1 MKHSSKW
8 LDVVI
13 YTALFLF
20 SVSTVVPFIYITIVS
35 FTDPHEF
42 ITTPVMLFPHSWSI
56 ASYRYILSSNQFVNS
71 LLLTTA
77 LTIVGTVC
85 ALLVTS
91 GLAYGLSRRRLKGR
105 NFILTAILFT
115 MLFNPGIMPNYLLIR
130 NLGLLNSFWALVLP
144 GLATAFY
151 VLLMKSFFQDVP
163 AELEESGKIDGCS
176 DVGIFF
182 RIILP
187 ISLPVIAAFSLFY
200 GVGYWNTYFGGVLYI
215 NKDTL
220 RPLQV
225 VLQQMLSASSA
236 GADYGESSG
245 AVVPTETVKMAAVVL
260 AAVPIV
266 MVYPFLQK
274 YFVKGLTLGSVK
286 G

>member
-1 MKHSSKW
+1 MDRSSKW
-8 LDVVI
+8 LDVFI

-20 SVSTVVPFIYITIVS
+20 SLSTVLPFIYITIVS
-35 FTDPHEF
+35 FTEPHEF
-42 ITTPVMLFPHSWSI
+42 ISTPVMLFPKTWSL
-56 ASYRYILSSNQFVNS
+56 ASYRYIMSNNS
-71 LLLTTA
+71 FMNSFFITA
-77 LTIVGTVC
+77 LLTIVGTVG

-91 GLAYGLSRRRLKGR
+91 GLAYGLSRKRLKGR
-105 NFILTAILFT
+105 NFILTSILFT

-163 AELEESGKIDGCS
+163 AELEESGKMDGCS

-200 GVGYWNTYFGGVLYI
+200 GVAYWNTYFNGVLYI

-225 VLQQMLSASSA
+225 VLQQMLAASAA
-236 GADYGESSG
+236 PPDEASG
-245 AVVPTETVKMAAVVL
+245 IVIPAETVKMAAVVL

>member
-1 MKHSSKW
+1 
-8 LDVVI
+8 
-13 YTALFLF
+13 
-20 SVSTVVPFIYITIVS
+20 
-35 FTDPHEF
+35 
-42 ITTPVMLFPHSWSI
+42 MLFPHSWSI

-105 NFILTAILFT
+105 NFILKAILFT

-130 NLGLLNSFWALVLP
+130 NLSLLNSFWALVLP

-200 GVGYWNTYFGGVLYI
+200 GVGYWNTYFNGVLYI

-245 AVVPTETVKMAAVVL
+245 VVVPTETVKMAAVVL

>member
-1 MKHSSKW
+1 MDRSSKW
-8 LDVVI
+8 LDGFI
-13 YTALFLF
+13 YMTLLLF
-20 SVSTVVPFIYITIVS
+20 SISTILPFIYITIVS

-42 ITTPVMLFPHSWSI
+42 MSTPVMLFPKSWSLV
-56 ASYRYILSSNQFVNS
+56 SYQYIMSSNQFSNS
-71 LLLTTA
+71 FFITVM
-77 LTIVGTVC
+77 LTIVGTSC

-105 NFILTAILFT
+105 NFILTGILFT
-115 MLFNPGIMPNYLLIR
+115 MLFNPGIMPNYLLIKS
-130 NLGLLNSFWALVLP
+130 LGLLNSFWALVLP

-176 DVGIFF
+176 DIGIFF

-200 GVGYWNTYFGGVLYI
+200 GVSYWNTYFNGVLYI
-215 NKDTL
+215 NKESL

-236 GADYGESSG
+236 PADEASG
-245 AVVPTETVKMAAVVL
+245 IVVPAETVKMAAVVL

>member
-1 MKHSSKW
+1 MDRSSKW
-8 LDVVI
+8 LDVFI
-13 YTALFLF
+13 YTVLFLF
-20 SVSTVVPFIYITIVS
+20 SISTVLPFIYITIVS

-42 ITTPVMLFPHSWSI
+42 ISTPVMLFPKTWSL
-56 ASYRYILSSNQFVNS
+56 ASYRYIMSSGQFVNS
-71 LLLTTA
+71 FFITTM
-77 LTIVGTVC
+77 LTIVGTAC
-85 ALLVTS
+85 ALFVTS
-91 GLAYGLSRRRLKGR
+91 GLAYGLSRKRLKGR
-105 NFILTAILFT
+105 NFMLTAILFT
-115 MLFNPGIMPNYLLIR
+115 MLFNPGIMPNYMLIR
-130 NLGLLNSFWALVLP
+130 SLGLLNSFWALVLP

-151 VLLMKSFFQDVP
+151 VLLMKSFFQNVP
-163 AELEESGKIDGCS
+163 EELEESATIDGCS
-176 DVGIFF
+176 DIGIFF

-200 GVGYWNTYFGGVLYI
+200 GVGYWNTYFNGVLYI
-215 NKDTL
+215 NKETL

-225 VLQQMLSASSA
+225 VLQQMLAASSTPADLSEASASIIPA
-236 GADYGESSG
+236 
-245 AVVPTETVKMAAVVL
+245 ETVKMAAVVI

>member
-1 MKHSSKW
+1 MDRSSKW
-8 LDVVI
+8 LDVFI
-13 YTALFLF
+13 YTVLFLF
-20 SVSTVVPFIYITIVS
+20 SLSTVLPFIYITIVS

-42 ITTPVMLFPHSWSI
+42 LTTPVMLFPKTWSL
-56 ASYRYILSSNQFVNS
+56 ASYRYIFSSGQFINS
-71 LLLTTA
+71 FFITTM

-91 GLAYGLSRRRLKGR
+91 GLAYGLSRKRLKGR

-115 MLFNPGIMPNYLLIR
+115 MLFNPGIMPNYLLIQG
-130 NLGLLNSFWALVLP
+130 LGLLNSFWALVLP

-163 AELEESGKIDGCS
+163 AELEESGRMDGCS
-176 DVGIFF
+176 DIGIFF

-200 GVGYWNTYFGGVLYI
+200 GVGYWNTYFNGVLYI

-225 VLQQMLSASSA
+225 VLQQMLAASSTPADVSEASASLIPA
-236 GADYGESSG
+236 
-245 AVVPTETVKMAAVVL
+245 ETVKMAAVVI

>member
-1 MKHSSKW
+1 MDRSSKW
-8 LDVVI
+8 FDIFI
-13 YTALFLF
+13 YIVLFLF
-20 SVSTVVPFIYITIVS
+20 SLSTVLPFIYITIVS

-42 ITTPVMLFPHSWSI
+42 LTTPVMLFPKTWSL
-56 ASYRYILSSNQFVNS
+56 ASYRYIMSSNQFINS
-71 LLLTTA
+71 FFITTM

-91 GLAYGLSRRRLKGR
+91 GLAYGLSRKRLKGR

-130 NLGLLNSFWALVLP
+130 NIGLLNSFWALVLP

-163 AELEESGKIDGCS
+163 AELEESGEIDGCS
-176 DVGIFF
+176 DIGIFF

-200 GVGYWNTYFGGVLYI
+200 GVGYWNTYFNGVLYI

-225 VLQQMLSASSA
+225 VLQQMLAASSA
-236 GADYGESSG
+236 PADYAEASS
-245 AVVPTETVKMAAVVL
+245 AVIPAETVKMAAVVL
-260 AAVPIV
+260 SAVPIV